1 MLPWA
6 SIIKKLGK
14 DILNGNLEVMAIF
27 FCWLKN
33 GQAIGGERLTLL
45 YVSFVRD
52 INALILIHGLIPSN

>member
-1 MLPWA
+1 MLPWP

-14 DILNGNLEVMAIF
+14 DILNGNLEVMEI

-33 GQAIGGERLTLL
+33 GQPIGGERLTLL